1 MIHLRPG
8 GCASLR
14 SADPAAPDA
23 PPIEPPRGLR
33 VEAGSC
39 DELRLKLLDTWPSDL
54 WHAGR
59 WLLSDGARLY
69 LMDPGA
75 PGKPLAAAS
84 VNDVGTF
91 GWEHAPGPLTEP
103 VASIQKLRALSPV
116 LTLRVE
122 QRWWFVRN
130 ADDKIV
136 TRLLEHRWASG
147 PRTLA
152 LIPLRGYDREAE
164 RVRKRLPRG
173 ASTEAHPLQL
183 AVEASG
189 YVPRV
194 WNNKPTMGF
203 TRRTTGRGGAV
214 EMLRRLLELSA
225 LTEEG
230 ILADIDTEFLHD
242 YRVLLRR
249 ARAVLSVMKGVLA
262 PDDTAA
268 LKDGFR
274 GMAHR
279 TNALRDLDV
288 HLLGRETQIARV
300 PPALRPAL
308 EPFFTAL
315 QEQRDAEHRALS
327 RVLRSSAYAAERANL
342 ADRVA
347 HAEPGPRG
355 GVSLRKLADQRL
367 HKTLQRVL
375 DRGRAITP
383 ETPDD
388 DVHELRL
395 DCKKLRYTLELFK
408 ELYPPDEVRAIVR
421 RLKKLQDV
429 LGDFNDCSV
438 QKDALL
444 TWVDEHPAV
453 PPRTALALGSL
464 YDALHREQLSL
475 RAQVE
480 GRFAAFDQPRLAAQA
495 LALTGRA
502 VRKSS

>member
-1 MIHLRPG
+1 LIHLRPG
-8 GCASLR
+8 SCATLR

-23 PPIEPPRGLR
+23 PPLEPPRGLR
-33 VEAGSC
+33 VEAGAC
-39 DELRLKLLDTWPSDL
+39 DQLTLKLLDTWSCDL
-54 WHAGR
+54 WHARR
-59 WLLSDGARLY
+59 WLLSDGTTLHLLDPSA
-69 LMDPGA
+69 PGA
-75 PGKPLAAAS
+75 PLAAAS
-84 VNDVGTF
+84 INDVGTF
-91 GWEHAPGPLTEP
+91 AWEHAAGPLTDAVGDLQE
-103 VASIQKLRALSPV
+103 LRALSPV

-122 QRWWFVRN
+122 QRWWYMRN
-130 ADDKIV
+130 DDDKIV
-136 TRLLEHRWASG
+136 TRLLEHRWAGG
-147 PRTLA
+147 PRTLT
-152 LIPLRGYDREAE
+152 LIPLRGYDREIE
-164 RVRKRLPRG
+164 RARKRLPRG
-173 ASTEAHPLQL
+173 AATDTHPLKL
-183 AVEASG
+183 AVDASG
-189 YVPRV
+189 YAPRV
-194 WNNKPTMGF
+194 WTNKPTMGF
-203 TRRTTGRGGAV
+203 TRRTTGRAAAV

-225 LTEEG
+225 ETEG
-230 ILADIDTEFLHD
+230 GLIADTDSEFLHD

-249 ARAVLSVMKGVLA
+249 ARSVLSVMKGVLA
-262 PDDTAA
+262 PDDTVA

-288 HLLGRETQIARV
+288 HLLGREVQAARV
-300 PPALRPAL
+300 PPTLRPAL
-308 EPFFTAL
+308 APFFSAL
-315 QEQRDAEHRALS
+315 QEQRDAEQRS
-327 RVLRSSAYAAERANL
+327 ISKILRSSAYAAERAGL

-355 GVSLRKLADQRL
+355 GVSIGKLADQRM

-383 ETPDD
+383 ETPDE

-408 ELYPPDEVRAIVR
+408 ELYPPGEITAIVR

-438 QKDALL
+438 QKEALL
-444 TWVDEHPAV
+444 SWVDNHPAV

-480 GRFAAFDQPRLAAQA
+480 GRFTAFDQPKLAAQA
-495 LALTGRA
+495 LALTGRT
-502 VRKSS
+502 VRESS